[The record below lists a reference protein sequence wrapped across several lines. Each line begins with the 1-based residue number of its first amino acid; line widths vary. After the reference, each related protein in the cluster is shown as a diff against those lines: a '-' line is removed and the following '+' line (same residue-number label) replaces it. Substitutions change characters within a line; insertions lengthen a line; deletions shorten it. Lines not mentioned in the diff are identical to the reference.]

1 LVTQFDDKGK
11 IFTQVISKKPIKV
24 IIQMGHQSIRG
35 TIHVRPT
42 ERVIDEINHAQGFM
56 AVTDA
61 TISDEGRNILYETSF
76 LTLNVDH
83 ITWII
88 PADEINQPKD

>member
-1 LVTQFDDKGK
+1 MTQFDDKGK
-11 IFTQVISKKPIKV
+11 IFTQVISKKPVKV
-24 IIQMGHQSIRG
+24 IIQMGVQTIRG

-61 TISDEGRNILYETSF
+61 TISEATRGVLYETSF

-88 PADEINQPKD
+88 PAEEINHPKE

>member
-1 LVTQFDDKGK
+1 MVTQFDDKGK
-11 IFTQVISKKPIKV
+11 FFTQVVSKKPVKV
-24 IIQMGHQSIRG
+24 IIQMGFQTIRG

-42 ERVIDEINHAQGFM
+42 ERVIDEINHAMGFM

-61 TISDEGRNILYETSF
+61 TISDPNRNILYETRF
-76 LTLNVDH
+76 LTLNVDL

-88 PADEINQPKD
+88 PAEEINYPKE